1 MPFCVRCSAG
11 YGWQT
16 EGDGLFMYD
25 AKTKELK
32 NYRYESE
39 QSGLNSNYVRSL
51 ELDTENRLWVG
62 TYSGLNIYKEATDN
76 FSYKKFRDTGRKSVT
91 KILSEVFLKILKA
104 ACG

>member
-1 MPFCVRCSAG
+1 MDGNRRGWTIYVRCQNQG
-11 YGWQT
+11 V
-16 EGDGLFMYD
+16 E
-25 AKTKELK
+25 

-76 FSYKKFRDTGRKSVT
+76 FSSIKSSE
-91 KILSEVFLKILKA
+91 IQEGSLSQNSVRSILKILKA

>member
-1 MPFCVRCSAG
+1 MPFLCQMFSRIWMA
-11 YGWQT
+11 T

-76 FSYKKFRDTGRKSVT
+76 FSSIKSSEIQEGSLSQKFCQKY
-91 KILSEVFLKILKA
+91 F
-104 ACG
+104 